1 MPNRTLGDLLESR
14 QNSFNAV
21 RLLAAAAVFVSHS
34 FLLLPFGAHLE
45 PFDGATYNLGLA
57 LLAAVITVAMGWLSW
72 TLIERPA
79 LSLKLRENILVAAN

>member
-45 PFDGATYNLGLA
+45 PFDGATYNLGQI
-57 LLAAVITVAMGWLSW
+57 AVNVFFCLSG
-72 TLIERPA
+72 LM
-79 LSLKLRENILVAAN
+79 LSRS